1 MMLTRLCTG
10 AHAGRRAGAH
20 GRVCLLRTPGRP
32 STPAPAIRSATRF
45 TVPHSGSADPLRN
58 PISGSAYPF
67 RNPIH
72 GSALS
77 DSAPTEP
84 PGYAVMA
91 KTQLLSS
98 HSKKSEVRLRLT
110 TTSSSVRGVSCSLR
124 RVPMWRDMLSMASIE
139 TM

>member
-20 GRVCLLRTPGRP
+20 GRVL
-32 STPAPAIRSATRF
+32 PAADAWAPVHA
-45 TVPHSGSADPLRN
+45 GSADPRRN

-67 RNPIH
+67 RNPIS

-110 TTSSSVRGVSCSLR
+110 TTSSSVRG
-124 RVPMWRDMLSMASIE
+124 
-139 TM
+139 

>member
-1 MMLTRLCTG
+1 MP
-10 AHAGRRAGAH
+10 
-20 GRVCLLRTPGRP
+20 CL
-32 STPAPAIRSATRF
+32 PAADAWAP
-45 TVPHSGSADPLRN
+45 VHSGSADPRRN

-110 TTSSSVRGVSCSLR
+110 TTSSSVRGLSCSLR

>member
-10 AHAGRRAGAH
+10 AHPAGEPARMAVSACCGRLGA
-20 GRVCLLRTPGRP
+20 RPLRLRL
-32 STPAPAIRSATRF
+32 SAPQPDSRF
-45 TVPHSGSADPLRN
+45 PVPHSGSADPL
-58 PISGSAYPF
+58 

-84 PGYAVMA
+84 PGYAA
-91 KTQLLSS
+91 RAATQLLSS
-98 HSKKSEVRLRLT
+98 HYKKSEVRLRLT

>member
-32 STPAPAIRSATRF
+32 STPAPAIRSATRLP
-45 TVPHSGSADPLRN
+45 VPHSGSAFF
-58 PISGSAYPF
+58 AT
-67 RNPIH
+67 
-72 GSALS
+72 
-77 DSAPTEP
+77 TEP

>member
-1 MMLTRLCTG
+1 MHRRTRRQ
-10 AHAGRRAGAH
+10 ASRRAWP
-20 GRVCLLRTPGRP
+20 CL
-32 STPAPAIRSATRF
+32 PAADAWAP
-45 TVPHSGSADPLRN
+45 VHSGSADPRRN